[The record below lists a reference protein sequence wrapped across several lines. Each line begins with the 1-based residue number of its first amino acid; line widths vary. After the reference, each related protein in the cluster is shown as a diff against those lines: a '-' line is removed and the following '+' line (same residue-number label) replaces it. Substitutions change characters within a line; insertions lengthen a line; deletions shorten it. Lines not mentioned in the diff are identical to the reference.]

1 MTFDSTFDSVP
12 ALACDAPGQDILL
25 LWRAYAGTE
34 LIEGQIAGHDASGH
48 GLEEEQ
54 GAVPTATHTKKY
66 DAEHQ

>member
-54 GAVPTATHTKKY
+54 
-66 DAEHQ
+66 